1 MNPAPFRLESQR
13 FPVDLS
19 ALDFRVAR
27 PDKKIDPSISG
38 GVSVRRSEVRRSA
51 NVAAL
56 VLVTSLIVS
65 AESQQKTFEHS
76 WVGRRVVL
84 KQPLYSLVYKERGM
98 RGSTTAKRDGLTVV
112 TPFTGIYFQFD
123 GRHHVDNVTAR
134 DVQKVAE
141 AVKVA
146 YVKDEIL
153 GDSWV
158 QVIDPVMLARY
169 DPGTEL
175 VVRAAH
181 MNLETVRLDLALA
194 TNSDNELATSLTV
207 QWPAPLSKSFSE
219 RVDVEG
225 LIHQFLTMRE

>member
-27 PDKKIDPSISG
+27 PDKKIDASISG

-56 VLVTSLIVS
+56 VLVASLIVS

-98 RGSTTAKRDGLTVV
+98 RGS
-112 TPFTGIYFQFD
+112 
-123 GRHHVDNVTAR
+123 
-134 DVQKVAE
+134 
-141 AVKVA
+141 
-146 YVKDEIL
+146 
-153 GDSWV
+153 
-158 QVIDPVMLARY
+158 
-169 DPGTEL
+169 
-175 VVRAAH
+175 
-181 MNLETVRLDLALA
+181 
-194 TNSDNELATSLTV
+194 
-207 QWPAPLSKSFSE
+207 
-219 RVDVEG
+219 
-225 LIHQFLTMRE
+225 